1 MKSNQN
7 TTKTKNINKKG
18 KSIDKNLGDL
28 NVVKKKILPAINK
41 LNSSSPDLEDQKLG
55 LKTEENDYY
64 QFNMFNSLDMVKKI
78 KQAKELKDLEKI
90 YEKWN
95 IEKKLKTKDK
105 KEIAKLNDYIET
117 EMFQKKIN
125 DNKKKK
131 EELEKQK
138 KLEKEAKNREKKQ
151 KLEKIKEIKKNLEKV
166 NSDEEDLEKLEKKM
180 KNEFKVLNEKSNL
193 FNNKNEN
200 EKDNEVNFIA
210 KLEYV
215 TLLGNYL
222 EKEIKI
228 NRDKNLISPEEAIN
242 IQDKPYMTILG
253 YFGSEFALNKI
264 NTFIEEETSNE
275 YIRGLTWKILAC
287 GLATTKIYK
296 LILDNEKYIEMFEGN
311 IEKWFTVIQDLK
323 KKISNIFNISEE
335 KLIFFGQNIFKY
347 EIYLLV
353 YNQTITNL
361 PKIMLKNFKVKVI
374 PRPLLNNLI
383 LSPSIFNINFCK
395 NIEDWPTENLN
406 RGGKK
411 YSPPYD
417 WIGISLN
424 ISDKYDLNKDNVWFG
439 KENKKGEWPVAY
451 HGIGNENV
459 FYKVLNIINGNLKEG
474 IGQLNKQDS
483 KKENNNKKNNNFAGE
498 LYFSPNIKYVTKYAD
513 TITLGDNGMEF
524 KFVIMARVNPDKIKT
539 TGNDNSYKDWIL
551 TGNDKEVR
559 PYRLLIN
566 IS

>member
-1 MKSNQN
+1 
-7 TTKTKNINKKG
+7 
-18 KSIDKNLGDL
+18 
-28 NVVKKKILPAINK
+28 
-41 LNSSSPDLEDQKLG
+41 
-55 LKTEENDYY
+55 
-64 QFNMFNSLDMVKKI
+64 MFDSLDMVKKI

-90 YEKWN
+90 YKKWHQ
-95 IEKKLKTKDK
+95 ERVLKSKDK
-105 KEIAKLNDYIET
+105 KEIAKLNDYIEN
-117 EMFQKKIN
+117 EMNQKKIN

-131 EELEKQK
+131 EELLKQK
-138 KLEKEAKNREKKQ
+138 KLEKEAKNKEKKQ
-151 KLEKIKEIKKNLEKV
+151 KLEKIKEIKKNLEKI
-166 NSDEEDLEKLEKKM
+166 NSEEEDLEKLEKKM
-180 KNEFKVLNEKSNL
+180 NNEYKTLKEKSYL
-193 FNNKNEN
+193 FYDTNEN
-200 EKDNEVNFIA
+200 GKDNQDNFIA

-228 NRDKNLISPEEAIN
+228 NRDKNLMSPEDAIN
-242 IQDKPYMTILG
+242 TQDKQPIMSILG

-264 NTFIEEETSNE
+264 NTFIEIEPSNE
-275 YIRGLTWKILAC
+275 HIRDLTLKILSF

-296 LILDNEKYIEMFEGN
+296 LILDNEMYIEQFDDN
-311 IEKWFTVIQDLK
+311 IEKWFTIIQNIK

-361 PKIMLKNFKVKVI
+361 PKILLKSFKVKVI
-374 PRPLLNNLI
+374 SRPLLNNLI

-395 NIEDWPTENLN
+395 NIEDWPTEDLN

-411 YSPPYD
+411 YYPPYD
-417 WIGISLN
+417 WIGMSLN
-424 ISDKYDLNKDNVWFG
+424 ISDKYDLAEDNIWFG

-451 HGIGNENV
+451 HAIGKENL

-474 IGQLNKQDS
+474 LGQLNKQDS
-483 KKENNNKKNNNFAGE
+483 KKDNDKNNNFAGE

-513 TITLGDNGMEF
+513 TITLGDSGMEF
-524 KFVIMARVNPDKIKT
+524 KFVIMARVNPNKIKT
-539 TGNDNSYKDWIL
+539 TGNDNSHKDWIL
-551 TGNDKEVR
+551 NGNDKEIR

-566 IS
+566 IN

>member
-1 MKSNQN
+1 MKSNN
-7 TTKTKNINKKG
+7 KTKKG

-28 NVVKKKILPAINK
+28 NVVRKKILPSLNK
-41 LNSSSPDLEDQKLG
+41 LNKSSPDLEDQKLG
-55 LKTEENDYY
+55 LKTEENDNENFK
-64 QFNMFNSLDMVKKI
+64 FNVYDSLDMVKKI

-90 YEKWN
+90 YKKWN
-95 IEKKLKTKDK
+95 QEKALKSRDK

-117 EMFQKKIN
+117 EMFQKKLN

-138 KLEKEAKNREKKQ
+138 KLEKEAKNKEKKQ
-151 KLEKIKEIKKNLEKV
+151 KLAKIKEIKKNLEKI
-166 NSDEEDLEKLEKKM
+166 NSDEEDPEKLEKKM
-180 KNEFKVLNEKSNL
+180 NNEYNILSEKSNL
-193 FNNKNEN
+193 FYNNNEN
-200 EKDNEVNFIA
+200 EKDNEVNYIS

-215 TLLGNYL
+215 ILLGNYL

-228 NRDKNLISPEEAIN
+228 NKDNKNLISPEDAIN
-242 IQDKPYMTILG
+242 IENRPIMNILG

-264 NTFIEEETSNE
+264 NTFIEEEPTNLQ
-275 YIRGLTWKILAC
+275 IRDLTLKILAC

-296 LILDNEKYIEMFEGN
+296 LILDNEKYIEMFNDN
-311 IEKWFTVIQDLK
+311 IEKWFTFIQDLK

-361 PKIMLKNFKVKVI
+361 PKILSKSFKVKVI

-383 LSPSIFNINFCK
+383 LSTSIFDIKFCK
-395 NIEDWPTENLN
+395 NIEDWPTENNLN

-411 YSPPYD
+411 YYPPYD
-417 WIGISLN
+417 WIGMSLN
-424 ISDKYDLNKDNVWFG
+424 ISDKYNLVEDNIWFG

-451 HGIGNENV
+451 HAIGKANI
-459 FYKVLNIINGNLKEG
+459 FYKVLNIINYNLKEG
-474 IGQLNKQDS
+474 FGQLNRQDL
-483 KKENNNKKNNNFAGE
+483 KNKDSDKNKNNFGGE
-498 LYFSPNIKYVTKYAD
+498 FYFSPNIKYVTKYAD

-524 KFVIMARVNPDKIKT
+524 KFVIMARVNPNKIKT
-539 TGNDNSYKDWIL
+539 TGKENSHKDWIL
-551 TGNDKEVR
+551 NGNSNEIR